1 MIIHIIHYLGVTMR
15 SHNTLLK
22 KIILLFVSIF
32 IPLTVISIITLTKS
46 NQKLQDQVL
55 SSIDSNNLNYI
66 SQLDTALDNIYINS
80 YNLINQSNFK
90 NFSNTYTNFS
100 SYEKRTQVKLIQ
112 EQLSGLKISNSFI
125 ESAHAY
131 FLNPAIAFHSHGYV
145 YGSFHHLSTEDLQI
159 FHKIVKSKKLNHYY
173 QSPIADR
180 PSFDFFIAPESSDEY
195 FAGITISQHEIEKYL
210 SANSAYQNE
219 GFLLYSDTTFKINH
233 LPDIVKEDAYTLQ
246 KELKEDNTAKSY
258 SQETLNGTDYYVF
271 SYKIPSLSAQYI
283 RLIPTDSLLKNI
295 HTAPVLIVLFFLFVF
310 GACILFFIG
319 VYRLIHKPLHQ
330 FTTAFEELEKG
341 NFSVTID
348 DTSSADFAYLFRS
361 FNTMTS
367 KLNRLIEQDYN
378 QKMLLQKAELK
389 QLQAQI
395 NPHFLYNSFFMLQ
408 RMIKMELSEESQ
420 EMASALGKYF
430 RYLTRNS
437 MDNVTLETEYE
448 HAKTYAYIQGLRFA
462 GRIQIE
468 FEDLPA
474 EYKNLPVPKLIL
486 QPLLENA
493 FNYGLNNKMEN
504 GLLKIHF
511 LHSKESL
518 TIIVEDNG
526 EELTDELLQ
535 SLEEKLNTAKD
546 TSTDYEM
553 TGLLNIQRR
562 LAIFSD
568 YTYSLNI
575 SRSDMGGLCVSI
587 CLKH

>member
-1 MIIHIIHYLGVTMR
+1 M
-15 SHNTLLK
+15 
-22 KIILLFVSIF
+22 
-32 IPLTVISIITLTKS
+32 
-46 NQKLQDQVL
+46 
-55 SSIDSNNLNYI
+55 
-66 SQLDTALDNIYINS
+66 
-80 YNLINQSNFK
+80 
-90 NFSNTYTNFS
+90 
-100 SYEKRTQVKLIQ
+100 
-112 EQLSGLKISNSFI
+112 
-125 ESAHAY
+125 
-131 FLNPAIAFHSHGYV
+131 
-145 YGSFHHLSTEDLQI
+145 
-159 FHKIVKSKKLNHYY
+159 
-173 QSPIADR
+173 
-180 PSFDFFIAPESSDEY
+180 
-195 FAGITISQHEIEKYL
+195 
-210 SANSAYQNE
+210 
-219 GFLLYSDTTFKINH
+219 
-233 LPDIVKEDAYTLQ
+233 Q

-511 LHSKESL
+511 LHSEESL

>member
-1 MIIHIIHYLGVTMR
+1 MHAK
-15 SHNTLLK
+15 NTLLK
-22 KIILLFVSIF
+22 KIVILFVALLL
-32 IPLTVISIITLTKS
+32 PVLLVGLTALYWGNQTLRK
-46 NQKLQDQVL
+46 QVL
-55 SSIDSNNLNYI
+55 SSIDSNNATYI
-66 SQLDTALDNIYINS
+66 SYLDDSMYTIYATCF
-80 YNLINQSNFK
+80 NLANQSNLQSFA
-90 NFSNTYTNFS
+90 TNFS
-100 SYEKRTQVKLIQ
+100 GLSQYDQGFQANLLRD
-112 EQLSGLKISNSFI
+112 QLSAAQFSLPFC
-125 ESAHAY
+125 ESAHIY
-131 FLNPAIAFHSHGYV
+131 FKDLNVVYNSSGYEH
-145 YGSFHHLSTEDLQI
+145 GSFSSLSEG
-159 FHKIVKSKKLNHYY
+159 
-173 QSPIADR
+173 
-180 PSFDFFIAPESSDEY
+180 DFSVFKNTVAER
-195 FAGITISQHEIEKYL
+195 GVLH
-210 SANSAYQNE
+210 NYQNPLTE
-219 GFLLYSDTTFKINH
+219 
-233 LPDIVKEDAYTLQ
+233 Q
-246 KELKEDNTAKSY
+246 KELAYLIMPTPTASYGVSFVLSQKELEQYLKKSISY
-258 SQETLNGTDYYVF
+258 SGERFLFTDEKNFLLTNFQEENRTFYENFIYKTMEQHDTFLGYPVVTVKGIDYYAF
-271 SYKIPSLSAQYI
+271 SYELSHTSLRYI
-283 RLIPTDSLLKNI
+283 RLVPTSSILNST
-295 HTAPVLIVLFFLFVF
+295 HVLPAFMSVFAIVLSLICITFF
-310 GACILFFIG
+310 AA
-319 VYRLIHKPLHQ
+319 VYKMVHKPYVRLVD
-330 FTTAFEELEKG
+330 AFKDVEQG
-341 NFSVTID
+341 IFDRQITDFDSP
-348 DTSSADFAYLFRS
+348 DFAYLYHS
-361 FNTMTS
+361 FNNMTS
-367 KLNRLIEQDYN
+367 KLSRLIEQDYN

-408 RMIKMELSEESQ
+408 RMIKMGLSEESQ

-474 EYKNLPVPKLIL
+474 GFQHLPVPKLIL

-493 FNYGLNNKMEN
+493 FNYGLTNKMEN
-504 GLLKIHF
+504 GLLKVHF
-511 LHSKESL
+511 LHSEDSL

-587 CLKH
+587 CLRD

>member
-1 MIIHIIHYLGVTMR
+1 MK

-22 KIILLFVSIF
+22 KVILLFTSIAL
-32 IPLTVISIITLTKS
+32 PLTLISIISITS
-46 NQKLQDQVL
+46 INQKLQHQVL
-55 SSIDSNNLNYI
+55 HSVDTNTMNYI
-66 SQLDTALDNIYINS
+66 SQLDNTLDNIYINT
-80 YNLINQSNFK
+80 YNLLNQSNFK
-90 NFSNTYTNFS
+90 NFSNSYPNFS
-100 SYEKRTQVKLIQ
+100 SYDKRTQINLIR
-112 EQLSGLKISNSFI
+112 EQLSGIQISSPLI

-131 FLNPAIAFHSHGYV
+131 FLDQKIAYHAGRNTN
-145 YGSFHHLSTEDLQI
+145 GSFHELSEVELALLGNVAQKQ
-159 FHKIVKSKKLNHYY
+159 KISYYYFDPYSKKWTLNLFL
-173 QSPIADR
+173 SPTH
-180 PSFDFFIAPESSDEY
+180 SDTY
-195 FAGITISQHEIEKYL
+195 CAGITISQHDLQKYL
-210 SANSAYQNE
+210 TANSTYE
-219 GFLLYSDTTFKINH
+219 DESFLLYSDTSFKIENI
-233 LPDIVKEDAYTLQ
+233 PDSAKRDLQ
-246 KELKEDNTAKSY
+246 ELHGDLKKRGEHETVFHTKLAKK
-258 SQETLNGTDYYVF
+258 NYYAF
-271 SYKIPSLSAQYI
+271 CYDIPNLSAQYV
-283 RLIPTDSLLKNI
+283 RLIPEGSLLKGINTTPI
-295 HTAPVLIVLFFLFVF
+295 LILLVFLFIF
-310 GACILFFIG
+310 ISCILFFIG

>member
-1 MIIHIIHYLGVTMR
+1 MVISEGDNHMK

-22 KIILLFVSIF
+22 KIILLFISIF
-32 IPLTVISIITLTKS
+32 IPLTAISLITIRHS
-46 NQKLQDQVL
+46 NQRLQDQVI
-55 SSIDSNNLNYI
+55 SSIDDNNSSYILQLNH
-66 SQLDTALDNIYINS
+66 SLENIYINS
-80 YNLINQSNFK
+80 SNLLKQSNIK
-90 NFSNTYTNFS
+90 NFSNLYNHLS
-100 SYEKRTQVKLIQ
+100 PYAKRTEVQLIE
-112 EQLSGLKISNSFI
+112 EQLRGIKISSSFI
-125 ESAHAY
+125 QVAQAY
-131 FLNPAIAFHSHGYV
+131 FLDQKIALHPGKYI
-145 YGSFHHLSTEDLQI
+145 YGNYHTLSDEEISTLRSSLG
-159 FHKIVKSKKLNHYY
+159 KSNSLRYY
-173 QSPIADR
+173 QDSVSKEWILDYIVTASHID
-180 PSFDFFIAPESSDEY
+180 SYCAV
-195 FAGITISQHEIEKYL
+195 ISLSQYELEKYL
-210 SANSAYQNE
+210 EANSVYDNE
-219 GFLLYSDTTFKINH
+219 GFLLYSDSSFVLEN
-233 LPDIVKEDAYTLQ
+233 LPDSIQKNSTNLQ
-246 KELKEDNTAKSY
+246 KLVHTEKEQNSFSKI
-258 SQETLNGTDYYVF
+258 TLSGTDYYVF
-271 SYKIPSLSAQYI
+271 SYEIPMLSAQYI
-283 RLIPTDSLLKNI
+283 RLIPTSSLLKNI
-295 HTAPVLIVLFFLFVF
+295 HTAPILIILFFLFVF
-310 GACILFFIG
+310 GACIFFFIS

-330 FTTAFEELEKG
+330 FTNAFEELEKG

-408 RMIKMELSEESQ
+408 RMIKMGLSDESQ

-430 RYLTRNS
+430 RYLTRNN

-448 HAKTYAYIQGLRFA
+448 HAKTYAYIQGLRFT

-511 LHSKESL
+511 LHSGDSL

-535 SLEEKLNTAKD
+535 SLENKLNTAKE

-568 YTYSLNI
+568 YTYSLNVT
-575 SRSDMGGLCVSI
+575 RSDMGGLCVSI
-587 CLKH
+587 CLRK

>member
-1 MIIHIIHYLGVTMR
+1 MYTIYTTG
-15 SHNTLLK
+15 
-22 KIILLFVSIF
+22 F
-32 IPLTVISIITLTKS
+32 
-46 NQKLQDQVL
+46 
-55 SSIDSNNLNYI
+55 NLCH
-66 SQLDTALDNIYINS
+66 
-80 YNLINQSNFK
+80 QSNLQKFA
-90 NFSNTYTNFS
+90 TNYFGLS
-100 SYEKRTQVKLIQ
+100 RYEQGFQANLLR
-112 EQLSGLKISNSFI
+112 EQLSTAQFSLPFC
-125 ESAHAY
+125 ESAHIY
-131 FLNPAIAFHSHGYV
+131 FGDLGIVYHSSGYKL
-145 YGSFHHLSTEDLQI
+145 GSFSELSQEDFHQFQI
-159 FHKIVKSKKLNHYY
+159 AV
-173 QSPIADR
+173 QER
-180 PSFDFFIAPESSDEY
+180 
-195 FAGITISQHEIEKYL
+195 GILH
-210 SANSAYQNE
+210 NYQNTLTNQME
-219 GFLLYSDTTFKINH
+219 LSYLFMPSSNAGYGVNFVLSQEELTQYLEDNISYPNERYLFTNERNFLLTNFEEKDRTFYEHFIHKTLKKTDTF
-233 LPDIVKEDAYTLQ
+233 LGYPVVKVDDTE
-246 KELKEDNTAKSY
+246 
-258 SQETLNGTDYYVF
+258 YYAF
-271 SYKIPSLSAQYI
+271 SYELPHTSLRYI
-283 RLIPTDSLLKNI
+283 RLIPTSVILNSTRTLPTFMLVFIVVLSL
-295 HTAPVLIVLFFLFVF
+295 T
-310 GACILFFIG
+310 CIIFFIAI
-319 VYRLIHKPLHQ
+319 YKMIHKPYVRLLN
-330 FTTAFEELEKG
+330 AFRDVEQG
-341 NFSVTID
+341 NFDSKIT
-348 DTSSADFAYLFRS
+348 DFDSPDFTYLYHS

-526 EELTDELLQ
+526 EELTDKLLQ

>member
-1 MIIHIIHYLGVTMR
+1 MHTK
-15 SHNTLLK
+15 NTLLK
-22 KIILLFVSIF
+22 KIVTLFIILLLPLLF
-32 IPLTVISIITLTKS
+32 IGFTSLYYGNQTLRK
-46 NQKLQDQVL
+46 QVL
-55 SSIDSNNLNYI
+55 SSIDSNSTTYI
-66 SQLDTALDNIYINS
+66 SHLDNSMYTL
-80 YNLINQSNFK
+80 YTAGFNLATQSNLQRFATIYSTLSK
-90 NFSNTYTNFS
+90 
-100 SYEKRTQVKLIQ
+100 YEQGFQVNLLR
-112 EQLSGLKISNSFI
+112 EQLSTTKFSLPFC
-125 ESAHAY
+125 ESAHIYFKDLGVVYNSSGFKLGSFSDLSNEDFSKFKNISQEKGTLHNYENPLTHEKELAYLLMPSSTANYGVSFVLSQNELTKYLKENISYPGEY
-131 FLNPAIAFHSHGYV
+131 FLF
-145 YGSFHHLSTEDLQI
+145 T
-159 FHKIVKSKKLNHYY
+159 
-173 QSPIADR
+173 
-180 PSFDFFIAPESSDEY
+180 
-195 FAGITISQHEIEKYL
+195 
-210 SANSAYQNE
+210 NE
-219 GFLLYSDTTFKINH
+219 RDFLLTNFEEKDRTFYEEFLYKTMKKANTF
-233 LPDIVKEDAYTLQ
+233 LEYPVVKV
-246 KELKEDNTAKSY
+246 DN
-258 SQETLNGTDYYVF
+258 TDYYAF
-271 SYKIPSLSAQYI
+271 SYELPHTSLRYI
-283 RLIPTDSLLKNI
+283 RLIPTSVILNSTRTLPTFMLVFILVLSL
-295 HTAPVLIVLFFLFVF
+295 T
-310 GACILFFIG
+310 CIIFFIAI
-319 VYRLIHKPLHQ
+319 YKMIHKPYVRLLN
-330 FTTAFEELEKG
+330 AFRDVEQG
-341 NFSVTID
+341 NFDSKIT
-348 DTSSADFAYLFRS
+348 DFDSPDFTYLYHS

>member
-1 MIIHIIHYLGVTMR
+1 MK
-15 SHNTLLK
+15 SHNTLLEK
-22 KIILLFVSIF
+22 ILLLFISIF
-32 IPLTVISIITLTKS
+32 IPLTLISVVTIKYS
-46 NQKLQDQVL
+46 NQRLQDQVV
-55 SSIDSNNLNYI
+55 SSIDANNSIYI
-66 SQLDTALDNIYINS
+66 SQLNSSLENIYINAS
-80 YNLINQSNFK
+80 NFLNQSNLK
-90 NFSNTYTNFS
+90 NFSNLYDTLSPYS
-100 SYEKRTQVKLIQ
+100 KRTEVKLIE
-112 EQLSGLKISNSFI
+112 EQLQGIKTSSSFI
-125 ESAHAY
+125 KVAQVY
-131 FLNPAIAFHSHGYV
+131 FLDQKIAFHPDKNM
-145 YGSFHHLSTEDLQI
+145 YGNYHDLSSEEISTLKKAMETP
-159 FHKIVKSKKLNHYY
+159 KSLRYY
-173 QSPIADR
+173 QDPVSKDWLLDYVISA
-180 PSFDFFIAPESSDEY
+180 SQSDSY
-195 FAGITISQHEIEKYL
+195 CAVMSLSQYELKKYL
-210 SANSAYQNE
+210 KANSVYDNE
-219 GFLLYSDTTFKINH
+219 GFLFYSDTSFVLEELSDAAAKDTPGLQSLADTKTDTFFQT
-233 LPDIVKEDAYTLQ
+233 TLG
-246 KELKEDNTAKSY
+246 DV
-258 SQETLNGTDYYVF
+258 DYYAF
-271 SYKIPSLSAQYI
+271 SYEIPTLSAQYI

-295 HTAPVLIVLFFLFVF
+295 HTAPALIILFFLFIF

-319 VYRLIHKPLHQ
+319 VYRLIHKPLYQ

-341 NFSVTID
+341 NFSVTIED
-348 DTSSADFAYLFRS
+348 MHNPDFAYLFRA
-361 FNTMTS
+361 FNNMTS
-367 KLNRLIEQDYN
+367 KLSRLIEQDYN

-408 RMIKMELSEESQ
+408 RMIKMGLSEESQ

-474 EYKNLPVPKLIL
+474 GFQHLPVPKLIL

-493 FNYGLNNKMEN
+493 FNYGLTNKMEN
-504 GLLKIHF
+504 GLLKVHF
-511 LHSKESL
+511 LHSEDSL

-562 LAIFSD
+562 LAIFSN

-587 CLKH
+587 CLRD

>member
-1 MIIHIIHYLGVTMR
+1 MK

-22 KIILLFVSIF
+22 KILLLFISIF
-32 IPLTVISIITLTKS
+32 IPLTAISIITIESTNLQLQ
-46 NQKLQDQVL
+46 NQVIT
-55 SSIDSNNLNYI
+55 SINDNNSIYI
-66 SQLDTALDNIYINS
+66 SQLDSSLEKIYINAA
-80 YNLINQSNFK
+80 NLLNQSNLK
-90 NFSNTYTNFS
+90 NFSNF
-100 SYEKRTQVKLIQ
+100 YENLSPYSKRNEVQLIE
-112 EQLSGLKISNSFI
+112 EQLRGIKISSSLIKVAQVYFFDQKIAFHPGKDSYGNYHTLSNEEIDVLSSALKKPIFLRYYQDLLSEEWILDYVISNSDTK
-125 ESAHAY
+125 SYCAVV
-131 FLNPAIAFHSHGYV
+131 S
-145 YGSFHHLSTEDLQI
+145 LSQYEL
-159 FHKIVKSKKLNHYY
+159 K
-173 QSPIADR
+173 
-180 PSFDFFIAPESSDEY
+180 
-195 FAGITISQHEIEKYL
+195 KYL
-210 SANSAYQNE
+210 KANTVYDNE
-219 GFLLYSDTTFKINH
+219 GFLLYSDTSFMLED
-233 LPDIVKEDAYTLQ
+233 LPDAAANDTSGLQSLSEAQSDTCFQTTL
-246 KELKEDNTAKSY
+246 
-258 SQETLNGTDYYVF
+258 GGIDYYAF
-271 SYKIPSLSAQYI
+271 SYKIPTLSAQYI

-295 HTAPVLIVLFFLFVF
+295 HTAPALIILFFLFIF
-310 GACILFFIG
+310 GACVLFFIG
-319 VYRLIHKPLHQ
+319 VYRLIHKPLYQ

-341 NFSVTID
+341 NFSVTIN
-348 DTSSADFAYLFRS
+348 DTHNADFAYLFQA
-361 FNTMTS
+361 FNNMTS
-367 KLNRLIEQDYN
+367 KLSRLIEQDYN

-408 RMIKMELSEESQ
+408 RMIKMGLSEESQ

-474 EYKNLPVPKLIL
+474 GFQHLPVPKLIL

-493 FNYGLNNKMEN
+493 FNYGLTNKMEN
-504 GLLKIHF
+504 GLLKVHF
-511 LHSKESL
+511 LHPEDSL

-587 CLKH
+587 CLRD

>member
-1 MIIHIIHYLGVTMR
+1 MK

-22 KIILLFVSIF
+22 KIILLFISIF
-32 IPLTVISIITLTKS
+32 IPLTTISLITIVKS
-46 NQKLQDQVL
+46 NHKLQNQVL

-66 SQLDTALDNIYINS
+66 SQLNTALDNIYINS

-112 EQLSGLKISNSFI
+112 EQLSGLKISSPFI

-131 FLNPAIAFHSHGYV
+131 FLDSAIAFHSHGYM
-145 YGSFHHLSTEDLQI
+145 YGSFHRLSSEDVQT
-159 FHKIVKSKKLNHYY
+159 FHKIAESEKFSHYF
-173 QSPIADR
+173 QNPITEK
-180 PSFDFFIAPESSDEY
+180 PSFDFFITPENSDAY
-195 FAGITISQHEIEKYL
+195 VAGITISQHEIEKYL
-210 SANSAYQNE
+210 AANSAYKNE
-219 GFLLYSDTTFKINH
+219 GFLFSSDSVVEINR
-233 LPDIVKEDAYTLQ
+233 LPDEIKDDAITIRKQIEENHNINTFFQATL
-246 KELKEDNTAKSY
+246 D
-258 SQETLNGTDYYVF
+258 GTNYYVF
-271 SYKIPSLSAQYI
+271 FYEIPSLSAQYI
-283 RLIPTDSLLKNI
+283 RLIPTSSLLKNI
-295 HTAPVLIVLFFLFVF
+295 HTAPILIILFFLFVF
-310 GACILFFIG
+310 GACILFFIC

-330 FTTAFEELEKG
+330 FTNAFEELEKG

-348 DTSSADFAYLFRS
+348 DTSNADFAYLFRS

-408 RMIKMELSEESQ
+408 RMIKMELSDESQ

-430 RYLTRNS
+430 RYLTRNN

-448 HAKTYAYIQGLRFA
+448 HAKTYAYIQGLRFT

-511 LHSKESL
+511 LHSGDSL

-535 SLEEKLNTAKD
+535 SLENKLNTAKE

-568 YTYSLNI
+568 YTYSLNVT
-575 SRSDMGGLCVSI
+575 RSDMGGLCVSI
-587 CLKH
+587 CLRK

>member
-1 MIIHIIHYLGVTMR
+1 MK
-15 SHNTLLK
+15 SHKNTLLK
-22 KIILLFVSIF
+22 KVILLFTAISLPIILVSIA
-32 IPLTVISIITLTKS
+32 VITLT
-46 NQKLQDQVL
+46 NHKLQQQVL
-55 SSIDSNNLNYI
+55 LSVDNNTMNHIAQLNN
-66 SQLDTALDNIYINS
+66 SLDNIYINM
-80 YNLINQSNFK
+80 YNMLNQSNFK
-90 NFSNTYTNFS
+90 NFSNLYSTFSTYD
-100 SYEKRTQVKLIQ
+100 KRTQVNLIR
-112 EQLSGLKISNSFI
+112 EQLSGIQISSPLI

-131 FLNPAIAFHSHGYV
+131 FLDQQISYHYGRNTN
-145 YGSFHHLSTEDLQI
+145 GSFQELSQDQLIMLDNIVEKQKFPCYYTDSFSGKKSLDLFLSTI
-159 FHKIVKSKKLNHYY
+159 
-173 QSPIADR
+173 
-180 PSFDFFIAPESSDEY
+180 SSDTY
-195 FAGITISQHEIEKYL
+195 CAGITISQSDFNKYL
-210 SANSAYQNE
+210 SANSTYTDE
-219 GFLLYSDTTFKINH
+219 GYLLYSDTSFEIENI
-233 LPDIVKEDAYTLQ
+233 PESVKEDLAMFQEDLNNRNDSETFFRTTLGE
-246 KELKEDNTAKSY
+246 KN
-258 SQETLNGTDYYVF
+258 YYAF
-271 SYKIPSLSAQYI
+271 CYEIPNLSAQYV
-283 RLIPTDSLLKNI
+283 RLIPESSLLHGIN
-295 HTAPVLIVLFFLFVF
+295 TTPVLVLLFLLFVF

-319 VYRLIHKPLHQ
+319 VYRLIHKPLYQ
-330 FTTAFEELEKG
+330 FTTAFEELENG
-341 NFSVTID
+341 NFSVTIN
-348 DTSSADFAYLFRS
+348 DTHSADFAYLFQA
-361 FNTMTS
+361 FNNMTS
-367 KLNRLIEQDYN
+367 KLSRLIEQDYH

-408 RMIKMELSEESQ
+408 RMIKMGLSEESQ

-474 EYKNLPVPKLIL
+474 GFQNLPVPKLIL

-504 GLLKIHF
+504 GLLNIHF
-511 LHSKESL
+511 IHSEDSL

-526 EELTDELLQ
+526 EELTDQLLQ
-535 SLEEKLNTAKD
+535 SLKEKLNTAKD

-568 YTYSLNI
+568 YTYSLNV

-587 CLKH
+587 CLRD

>member
-1 MIIHIIHYLGVTMR
+1 MK
-15 SHNTLLK
+15 SHNTLLEK
-22 KIILLFVSIF
+22 ILLLFISIF
-32 IPLTVISIITLTKS
+32 IPLTLISIITIRHT
-46 NQKLQDQVL
+46 NQRLQDQVI
-55 SSIDSNNLNYI
+55 SSIDSNNSIYI
-66 SQLDTALDNIYINS
+66 SQLDSSLENIYINAS
-80 YNLINQSNFK
+80 NLLNQSNLK
-90 NFSNTYTNFS
+90 NFSNLYGNLSPYIKKT
-100 SYEKRTQVKLIQ
+100 EIQLIE
-112 EQLSGLKISNSFI
+112 EQLRGIKTSSSFI
-125 ESAHAY
+125 KVAQVY
-131 FLNPAIAFHSHGYV
+131 FLDQKLALHPGKTI
-145 YGSFHHLSTEDLQI
+145 YGNYHTI
-159 FHKIVKSKKLNHYY
+159 
-173 QSPIADR
+173 
-180 PSFDFFIAPESSDEY
+180 SDEEMDTLSEALKKPKSLRY
-195 FAGITISQHEIEKYL
+195 YEDPVSKEWLLDYIISASHSDSYCAIVSLSQYELKKYL
-210 SANSAYQNE
+210 EANSVYDNE
-219 GFLLYSDTTFKINH
+219 GFLLYSDTSFVLEELSDTAAKDTSGLQSLADTKTDTFFQT
-233 LPDIVKEDAYTLQ
+233 TL
-246 KELKEDNTAKSY
+246 
-258 SQETLNGTDYYVF
+258 GGVDYYAF
-271 SYKIPSLSAQYI
+271 SYEIPTLSAQYI
-283 RLIPTDSLLKNI
+283 RLIPTDSLLQNI
-295 HTAPVLIVLFFLFVF
+295 HTAPALTVLFLLFIF

-319 VYRLIHKPLHQ
+319 VYRLIHKPLYQ

-341 NFSVTID
+341 NFSVTIED
-348 DTSSADFAYLFRS
+348 MHNPDFAYLFRA
-361 FNTMTS
+361 FNNMTS
-367 KLNRLIEQDYN
+367 KLSRLIEQDYN

-408 RMIKMELSEESQ
+408 RMIKMGLSEESQ

-474 EYKNLPVPKLIL
+474 GFQHLPVPKLIL

-493 FNYGLNNKMEN
+493 FNYGLTNKMEN
-504 GLLKIHF
+504 GLLKVHF
-511 LHSKESL
+511 LHSEDSL

-587 CLKH
+587 CLRD